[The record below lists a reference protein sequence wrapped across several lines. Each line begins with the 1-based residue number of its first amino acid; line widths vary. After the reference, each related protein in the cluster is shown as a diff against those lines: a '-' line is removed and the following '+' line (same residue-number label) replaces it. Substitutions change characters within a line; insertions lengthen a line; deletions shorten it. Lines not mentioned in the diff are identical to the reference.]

1 MTELE
6 GCHSISV
13 RVKFA
18 KTNRLSTLTVDG
30 GRNTFPLPIRGRPRA
45 GEGEA
50 SVSPDRKDL
59 GPFAD
64 HPTRGPLSWL
74 EWGEPREGKRLRFY
88 APSGFLTFRI
98 RLERHSRKPM
108 SRSRKSITVP
118 TCHAGGCGLLSGHA
132 DGVRPGGTG
141 PARTGS
147 TRVGPDNRRIGYPEP
162 TGNQK
167 LGDRSESRTGI
178 LRDRRATQRPT

>member
-1 MTELE
+1 VTELE

-18 KTNRLSTLTVDG
+18 KTNRRSTLTVDG

-74 EWGEPREGKRLRFY
+74 EWREPREGKRLRFY

-98 RLERHSRKPM
+98 RFGKALAKTNEPVAKINHGSNLSCRGMRSTF
-108 SRSRKSITVP
+108 RSRRWGSP
-118 TCHAGGCGLLSGHA
+118 RRHRSGE
-132 DGVRPGGTG
+132 D
-141 PARTGS
+141 
-147 TRVGPDNRRIGYPEP
+147 RI
-162 TGNQK
+162 
-167 LGDRSESRTGI
+167 DESRP
-178 LRDRRATQRPT
+178 R